1 MSLKNVSNPEI
12 FKSCLNNSKGKVIVR
27 IADPRVSNSTKKLL
41 PAKPKNFLSQVQD
54 ITQQQIVIVDANN
67 INQSQDLIADAEL
80 KSLVPARNQ
89 LAFDSVVANNLFG
102 AEKAT
107 TDETYRT
114 NTETDTI
121 EHYID
126 KDNHQGLNLQPGR
139 RLMNSD
145 PFLPDLN
152 SLQLINDID
161 SFNDKVST
169 QEDPEKDKVI
179 AEAYLP
185 VADNNTELK
194 MDHDILFSWD
204 AESLMNCESP
214 MFNDPMNPMTM
225 VNPMEAEGK
234 KFATEEME
242 IESAPNSST
251 ESDNQLLPIQESN
264 DDAVVSEKDIEEA
277 VKNVDDEWIDSILK
291 EIEVIPE
298 NNTTQ
303 NDVPAA
309 EENDLLKMV
318 MDDSIGMETMAQI
331 CQTLPDCS
339 TVNLQD
345 ISSSNENEV
354 APSPSVG
361 TTEEGLDTV
370 ETAPVLT
377 PARRGP
383 GRPKKPRTT
392 ERVVRPRGRPARI
405 HTSSENTNEHHN
417 YSNDS
422 ISMSTAERRYRRM
435 RDLNNIA
442 SQRCR
447 LKRKSKMQ
455 QALDDLKNVEEQNKE
470 LKIKYR
476 LLEEQVRVIKK
487 AFIQKI
493 ANPQQKAIAAPLPAT
508 VWNAEQFERFVTDT
522 ASQHLEEK

>member
-1 MSLKNVSNPEI
+1 MSFLVPYFSSEIGKECTNPIYKNSLVLKPMEGTVINMPGKRLILPKTSSTSKISSMSLKNVSNPEI

-54 ITQQQIVIVDANN
+54 ITQQQVVIVNANN

-89 LAFDSVVANNLFG
+89 LAFDSVVVNNLFG

-126 KDNHQGLNLQPGR
+126 KDSHQGLNPQPGR

-194 MDHDILFSWD
+194 MDHDILFSWG

-234 KFATEEME
+234 KFATEEMD

-251 ESDNQLLPIQESN
+251 ESDNELLPIQESN

-303 NDVPAA
+303 N
-309 EENDLLKMV
+309 EGKKYLL
-318 MDDSIGMETMAQI
+318 
-331 CQTLPDCS
+331 
-339 TVNLQD
+339 
-345 ISSSNENEV
+345 
-354 APSPSVG
+354 
-361 TTEEGLDTV
+361 
-370 ETAPVLT
+370 
-377 PARRGP
+377 
-383 GRPKKPRTT
+383 
-392 ERVVRPRGRPARI
+392 
-405 HTSSENTNEHHN
+405 
-417 YSNDS
+417 
-422 ISMSTAERRYRRM
+422 
-435 RDLNNIA
+435 
-442 SQRCR
+442 
-447 LKRKSKMQ
+447 
-455 QALDDLKNVEEQNKE
+455 
-470 LKIKYR
+470 
-476 LLEEQVRVIKK
+476 
-487 AFIQKI
+487 
-493 ANPQQKAIAAPLPAT
+493 
-508 VWNAEQFERFVTDT
+508 
-522 ASQHLEEK
+522 

>member
-1 MSLKNVSNPEI
+1 M
-12 FKSCLNNSKGKVIVR
+12 
-27 IADPRVSNSTKKLL
+27 
-41 PAKPKNFLSQVQD
+41 
-54 ITQQQIVIVDANN
+54 
-67 INQSQDLIADAEL
+67 
-80 KSLVPARNQ
+80 
-89 LAFDSVVANNLFG
+89 
-102 AEKAT
+102 
-107 TDETYRT
+107 
-114 NTETDTI
+114 
-121 EHYID
+121 
-126 KDNHQGLNLQPGR
+126 
-139 RLMNSD
+139 
-145 PFLPDLN
+145 
-152 SLQLINDID
+152 
-161 SFNDKVST
+161 
-169 QEDPEKDKVI
+169 
-179 AEAYLP
+179 
-185 VADNNTELK
+185 
-194 MDHDILFSWD
+194 

-234 KFATEEME
+234 KFATEEMD

-251 ESDNQLLPIQESN
+251 ESDNELLPNQESN
-264 DDAVVSEKDIEEA
+264 DDAVVSEKDMEEA
-277 VKNVDDEWIDSILK
+277 VKNMDDEWIDSILK
-291 EIEVIPE
+291 DIEVIPE

-303 NDVPAA
+303 NDVPVA
-309 EENDLLKMV
+309 EENDLLRMV
-318 MDDSIGMETMAQI
+318 MDDSIGMDTMAQI

-345 ISSSNENEV
+345 ISSSTENEV

-487 AFIQKI
+487 AFIQRI
-493 ANPQQKAIAAPLPAT
+493 ANPQQKAIAAPSPST

-522 ASQHLEEK
+522 ASQHL